1 MLKELALDKENW
13 SRFQEVK
20 QHGLHSHS
28 HGDFSV
34 YENNSTRNHLYYLD
48 EERKLMWQTREQ
60 QNRMTIRANL
70 EAPYRPSNHVT
81 GPVKFISKL
90 LETWNLESRD
100 AAWLLGF
107 EKADGSHVDD
117 IMTGRV
123 VLTGRDIKDRI
134 ACLFEIR
141 RALSAWLRNDAV
153 ENEWLRE
160 PHSLLDDQSPMD
172 LLKEGSMEN
181 LFLVRE
187 YVGVAASGHSMLQSI
202 PTTNVQY

>member
-1 MLKELALDKENW
+1 MLKGSVLDKEKRNW
-13 SRFQEVK
+13 SKFRKVK
-20 QHGLHSHS
+20 QRGFYSRNQGGL
-28 HGDFSV
+28 GV
-34 YENNSTRNHLYYLD
+34 YENNSTRSHLYYFD
-48 EERKLMWQTREQ
+48 EKRKLMWQTREQ
-60 QNRMTIRANL
+60 QNRMTTRTNL

-100 AAWLLGF
+100 AVWLLGF
-107 EKADGSHVDD
+107 EKADGAHVDD

-187 YVGVAASGHSMLQSI
+187 YVGMATGG
-202 PTTNVQY
+202 